1 MKCTVPALLFAAAT
15 VSAQALA
22 ETQVVLYSANDDTV
36 NKLVAEGFKKETSIT
51 VNIVSTGSG
60 VLFRRIAS
68 EATNP
73 QGDVVWGVS
82 SALLKQNVKFFEP
95 YAVKGR
101 EAVPAE
107 YRDPSNLWIG
117 TNLQIVTINQNTK
130 AIDAA
135 SGPRTWQDLL
145 DPKWKGRIAYTD
157 PANSGFS
164 YAIATGLLTFW
175 GENDAAWS
183 KLSSLIANTK
193 VLNRSTLVF
202 DGNGSGEYPL
212 GISLEYAGYLW
223 AHNGAPV
230 KVGYPTEGTM
240 ALAEGA
246 AVIKGAPDPDAARA
260 LIDYLASKPTQEM
273 LLKLTFRRP
282 ARQDVDLS
290 TMPGGMPA
298 LSTIKVLPY
307 NDVKWDEARSA
318 TLNRLKTVIQDTRGS
333 RRLRRKRLRV
343 AARGAALCPVSSFDD
358 DDSSRWREPQLRRRS
373 CRRQCL
379 GDDRGRQVVH
389 PSRSFGMRQDHAA
402 ANDRRLLRR
411 RIGKHMV
418 R

>member
-1 MKCTVPALLFAAAT
+1 MRPTVPALLLAAAV
-15 VSAQALA
+15 VSVPALA
-22 ETQVVLYSANDDTV
+22 QTQVVLYSANDDTV
-36 NKLVAEGFKKETSIT
+36 NKLVADGFKKESGVT
-51 VNIVSTGSG
+51 VNVVSTGSG

-68 EATNP
+68 EAANP

-82 SALLKQNVKFFEP
+82 SALLKQNVKFFQP
-95 YAVKGR
+95 YAVKGGD
-101 EAVPAE
+101 AVPAE
-107 YRDPSNLWIG
+107 YRDPNNLWVG
-117 TNLQIVTINQNTK
+117 TNLQVVTINQNTK

-164 YAIATGLLTFW
+164 YAIATGLLSYW
-175 GENDAAWS
+175 GENDAAWK
-183 KLSSLIANTK
+183 KLSSLIADTK

-202 DGNGSGEYPL
+202 DGNGSGEYPV

-230 KVGYPTEGTM
+230 KVNYPTEGTV

-246 AVIKGAPDPDAARA
+246 AIIKGAPDPDAARA
-260 LIDYLASKPTQEM
+260 LIDYLASKSTQEM

-290 TMPGGMPA
+290 TMSGGMPA

-307 NDVKWDEARSA
+307 NDVKWDEARGE
-318 TLNRLKTVIQDTRGS
+318 TLGRIKTIIQDTR
-333 RRLRRKRLRV
+333 
-343 AARGAALCPVSSFDD
+343 
-358 DDSSRWREPQLRRRS
+358 
-373 CRRQCL
+373 
-379 GDDRGRQVVH
+379 
-389 PSRSFGMRQDHAA
+389 
-402 ANDRRLLRR
+402 
-411 RIGKHMV
+411 
-418 R
+418 

>member
-1 MKCTVPALLFAAAT
+1 MKRTVPVLLFAVAT
-15 VSAQALA
+15 VSVQAWA
-22 ETQVVLYSANDDTV
+22 DTQVVLYSANDDTV
-36 NKLVAEGFKKETSIT
+36 NKLVAEGFKKETNVT

-68 EATNP
+68 EAANP
-73 QGDVVWGVS
+73 QGDVIWGVS

-101 EAVPAE
+101 DAVPAE
-107 YRDPSNLWIG
+107 YRDPGNLWIG
-117 TNLQIVTINQNTK
+117 TNLQVVTINQNTK

-183 KLSSLIANTK
+183 KLSSLLANTK

-230 KVGYPTEGTM
+230 KVGYPTEGTV

-246 AVIKGAPDPDAARA
+246 AVVKGAPDPEAARA
-260 LIDYLASKPTQEM
+260 LIDYLASKTTQEM

-318 TLNRLKTVIQDTRGS
+318 TLNRLKTLIQDTR
-333 RRLRRKRLRV
+333 
-343 AARGAALCPVSSFDD
+343 
-358 DDSSRWREPQLRRRS
+358 
-373 CRRQCL
+373 
-379 GDDRGRQVVH
+379 
-389 PSRSFGMRQDHAA
+389 
-402 ANDRRLLRR
+402 
-411 RIGKHMV
+411 
-418 R
+418 